1 MIRFEKY
8 LYDHLPFC
16 QRPSGMW
23 LSSQQQNVPTFSVL
37 TSLKASA
44 ISGHLPLK
52 CALPAKQTITSASV
66 PNGRKVQPQKKR
78 RHWSKRHKYLT
89 RKDTVGSDLDPSHQH
104 TVIKLYRSLSSHS
117 LTLPCQK
124 LRAAAEKNLYAPKQT
139 PTSPHRAR
147 PSCHRKRLQQHLFH

>member
-1 MIRFEKY
+1 MIRFKKY

-16 QRPSGMW
+16 QRQSGTW

-52 CALPAKQTITSASV
+52 CTPPAKQTISFCTIRKESAA
-66 PNGRKVQPQKKR
+66 PKKR

-147 PSCHRKRLQQHLFH
+147 PSCHRRRLQQHLFH